1 MPKAL
6 RVRDEIKS
14 AYPDASIELVVQ
26 RGGFFDV
33 LANDTIIFSK
43 TKRIGTHM
51 ERFPEPGEILT
62 LLEKAGFSN

>member
-6 RVRDEIKS
+6 RVRDEIKQ
-14 AYPDASIELVVQ
+14 AYANASIELVPQ

-33 LANDTIIFSK
+33 LVNDTIIFSK

-51 ERFPEPGEILT
+51 ERFPEPGEIIT
-62 LLEKAGFSN
+62 LLKNAGY